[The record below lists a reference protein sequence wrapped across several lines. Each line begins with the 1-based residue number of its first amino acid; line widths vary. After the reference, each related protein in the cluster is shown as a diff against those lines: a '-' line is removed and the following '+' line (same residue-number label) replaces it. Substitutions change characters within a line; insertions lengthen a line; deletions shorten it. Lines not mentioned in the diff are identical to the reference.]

1 MFSRYILK
9 VEPLGFA
16 DKLDM
21 GVREKRRVKDDSKV
35 FGLIIWKNG
44 VAIN

>member
-1 MFSRYILK
+1 MWLDSRYILK

-21 GVREKRRVKDDSKV
+21 GVREKEESRMTPRYLV
-35 FGLIIWKNG
+35 
-44 VAIN
+44 